1 MTDHSP
7 IKSALLQIYP
17 FTADELNQFT
27 SRLIFKKLSKKSF
40 LLKPSQVSDGISF
53 VMSGSLRMY
62 TSTASHESTLSFFT
76 ENSWVADIES
86 LLMQQPAINF
96 IEATEDTFVAKITL
110 RDVHLLMEN
119 YPRFRMLNKL
129 LTHLTISATHVVA
142 IKTKSPDE
150 RYTEFLSMYPN
161 WLLRFP
167 QNQIASY
174 LGMTPETLSRVRARI
189 A

>member
-1 MTDHSP
+1 MTDHSN
-7 IKSALLQIYP
+7 IKNSLLQIYP
-17 FTADELNQFT
+17 FTEDELSQFT
-27 SRLIFKKLSKKSF
+27 SRLIFKKLSKKDF
-40 LLKPSQVSDGISF
+40 LLKPNQVSDGLTF
-53 VMSGSLRMY
+53 VVSGSLRMY
-62 TSTASHESTLSFFT
+62 VRNEASESTLSFFT
-76 ENSWVADIES
+76 ESSWVADIES
-86 LLMQQPAINF
+86 LLMQQPATNF
-96 IEATEDTFVAKITL
+96 IEAVEDTFVAKISL
-110 RDVHLLMEN
+110 RDLHMLMDR

-129 LTHLTISATHVVA
+129 LTGLTISATHIIA

-150 RYTEFLSMYPN
+150 RYTDFLNKYPN